1 MPPKPHT
8 VLAYRDPAGAEP
20 FTRWLH
26 SLRDA
31 RTRRHIIQRIFRLE
45 SGNFG
50 DCKPVGGGVS
60 ELRIFIGPGY
70 RSLDEISVEYFE
82 RNPEEIEDFLDEI
95 FAEYARDGDSAALLS
110 TLRVVARVKGLSAIA
125 EEIGMTRQGLQKALS
140 AKGNPR
146 LDNINAIMRAMGYQ
160 LVPRP
165 IDQPVG

>member
-1 MPPKPHT
+1 MN
-8 VLAYRDPAGAEP
+8 E
-20 FTRWLH
+20 
-26 SLRDA
+26 
-31 RTRRHIIQRIFRLE
+31 
-45 SGNFG
+45 
-50 DCKPVGGGVS
+50 
-60 ELRIFIGPGY
+60 Y